1 VRILIGGQAGEN
13 RFMSG
18 WDMNLFRAENVL
30 FATGA
35 MGSSRARQHDPK
47 NLLDTR

>member
-1 VRILIGGQAGEN
+1 MRILIGGQAGAN
-13 RFMSG
+13 RFMSV
-18 WDMNLFRAENVL
+18 WDMDLFRAENVL

-35 MGSSRARQHDPK
+35 IVSSRARQHDPK